1 MSDNCGKPG
10 DPCKMAAQANRS
22 ALRKVLAINL
32 FQSVAGG
39 GIGAWAQ
46 STALVGAALDNLGDA
61 GVYGVSLYAEGRSAA
76 HKARAARIS
85 GWLLIGFSLMLAI
98 EVLRRFFSGA
108 EPIGIAM
115 MIWAA
120 CNAALNLV
128 CLKLLRSHRD
138 EGAHFAASWIFTSND
153 TLVNLGIVVSGALV
167 LWSKSPV
174 PDLVIGLVV
183 AAIAFRGGREI
194 LEIAEEA
201 SEPSSSSKKN

>member
-1 MSDNCGKPG
+1 
-10 DPCKMAAQANRS
+10 MAAQANRS

-32 FQSVAGG
+32 FQSLAGG
-39 GIGAWAQ
+39 GVGAWAQ

-61 GVYGVSLYAEGRSAA
+61 GVYGISLYAEGRSAA

-85 GWLLIGFSLMLAI
+85 GWLLVGFSLMLAF

-108 EPIGIAM
+108 EPIGVAM

-128 CLKLLRSHRD
+128 CLKLLRSHRR

-153 TLVNLGIVVSGALV
+153 TLVNLGIVASGALV
-167 LWSKSPV
+167 LWLESPL
-174 PDLVIGLVV
+174 PDLVIGLLV

-201 SEPSSSSKKN
+201 SKSSSTS